1 MKNELASL
9 KNTIGSLEP
18 VNMQAIEDYDNL
30 KSRHDFLKSQR
41 DDLIKGKVNL
51 DNLIEEMTGTME
63 KMLSASIKKVNDE
76 FNKVFSELFEGGKAQ
91 LIIEGE
97 GSILECGVEVNA
109 QPPGKKLQSL
119 SLLSGGERTLT
130 AIALLFAI
138 LNTKATPFCVLDEI
152 EAALDDANI
161 ARFTRYL
168 KEISKHT
175 QFILITHRKST
186 MEVADALYGISMED
200 TAVSRVL
207 AVKMV

>member
-1 MKNELASL
+1 M
-9 KNTIGSLEP
+9 
-18 VNMQAIEDYDNL
+18 
-30 KSRHDFLKSQR
+30 
-41 DDLIKGKVNL
+41 
-51 DNLIEEMTGTME
+51 DNLIEEMTDTME
-63 KMLSASIKKVNDE
+63 KMLSESIKKVNDE

-152 EAALDDANI
+152 EAALDDVNI
-161 ARFTRYL
+161 VRFTRYL
-168 KEISKHT
+168 KKVSKHT
-175 QFILITHRKST
+175 QFIMITHRKAT

-200 TAVSRVL
+200 TAVSKVL

>member
-1 MKNELASL
+1 
-9 KNTIGSLEP
+9 
-18 VNMQAIEDYDNL
+18 MQAIEDYDNL
-30 KSRHDFLKSQR
+30 KTRYDFLKSQL
-41 DDLIKGKVNL
+41 DDLMKGKVNL
-51 DNLIEEMTGTME
+51 DNLIEEMTDTME
-63 KMLSASIKKVNDE
+63 KMLSESIKKVNDE

-152 EAALDDANI
+152 EAALDDVNI
-161 ARFTRYL
+161 VRFTRYL
-168 KEISKHT
+168 KKVSKHT
-175 QFILITHRKST
+175 QFIMITHRKAT

-200 TAVSRVL
+200 TAVSKVL